1 MKPMKLKLMSL
12 ALATILFVSCGTT
25 YTSTTSN
32 AAYGLPENIRT
43 NFIAL
48 YPDAKNVTY
57 TQYSSSATPV
67 DWELNGWT
75 TLDTA
80 DYVVNFEMGGRKYT
94 TWYDS
99 KGAWV
104 GTTYAIEDYTILPS
118 AVTTMLREKYNGYAI
133 ESVQKE
139 SWKDQTAYELK
150 LKNDTGGMKLLVDT
164 KGNIIKQKTT

>member
-1 MKPMKLKLMSL
+1 MKMKFLSL
-12 ALATILFVSCGTT
+12 VLASALFVSCGTT

-32 AAYGLPENIRT
+32 AAYGLPANIRT

-57 TQYSSSATPV
+57 TQYNATTAPV

-75 TLDTA
+75 ALDSS
-80 DYVVNFEMGGRKYT
+80 DYVVNFDMGGRKYT

-99 KGAWV
+99 NGAWV
-104 GTTYAIEDYTILPS
+104 GTASALEDYTQLPYS
-118 AVTTMLREKYNGYAI
+118 ITTLLRDKYNGYAI

-150 LKNDTGGMKLLVDT
+150 LKNDTGSLKLLVDS
-164 KGNIIKQKTT
+164 KGNVLKEKTA